1 MRKNY
6 HFNLSYIRY
15 FFFMVL
21 GIHLINV
28 ANATLNDNDKE
39 IHNLLA
45 QCAKEASA
53 LTRLECYDNILHPND
68 ITSLP
73 NDKVAQHSPHW
84 FWIVEQEKMRTEN
97 SPYFILNTSDNNSR
111 VLLTTYAIGLQPPRP
126 ILAFS
131 CVDNITRMQ
140 IVLFNPI
147 NYKNTKLQLITE
159 NDVIKANW
167 FVRDN
172 GFIFESSR
180 GLLGIEQIKRIL
192 NAKSLTLK
200 SDDPKLNGL
209 VFNLTTLNSSIKFLR
224 TACHW

>member
-1 MRKNY
+1 MS
-6 HFNLSYIRY
+6 F
-15 FFFMVL
+15 
-21 GIHLINV
+21 
-28 ANATLNDNDKE
+28 ANATLNDKE
-39 IHNLLA
+39 ILNLLA
-45 QCAKEASA
+45 QCTKETSA
-53 LTRLECYDNILHPND
+53 LTRLECYDNILHPNN

-73 NDKVAQHSPHW
+73 NDEMVQHSPLW
-84 FWIVEQEKMRTEN
+84 FWIVEQEKTRTEN
-97 SPYFILNTSDNNSR
+97 SPHFILNTSDNNSR

-131 CVDNITRMQ
+131 CIDNITRMQ

-147 NYKNTKLQLITE
+147 NYKNTKLQLVTE
-159 NDVIKANW
+159 NDVVKVNW